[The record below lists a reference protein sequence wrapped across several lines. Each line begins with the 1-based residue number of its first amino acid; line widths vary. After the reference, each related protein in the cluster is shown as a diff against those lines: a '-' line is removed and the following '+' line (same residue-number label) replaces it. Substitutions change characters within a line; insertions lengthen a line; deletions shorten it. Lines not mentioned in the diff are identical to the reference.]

1 MQLTNLTAK
10 LAVADNMNIDLA
22 NRAVESVIN
31 GYQKQSDAIGFAT
44 HVVDSWTKIA
54 HNAQSSATDLA
65 EALSR
70 TGAAAKAVGVDFDT
84 TTALAS
90 AMIKS
95 TGRSGAE
102 VGNALKSLF
111 SSIHSKKA
119 LAQLQELGIEMYRT
133 DENGQKHFRKLHD
146 VFVDL
151 MITSRTTSRNMEKD
165 LLAISG
171 GKFQWSKVASVLG
184 SYQDFIH
191 AYGMSI
197 SSAGFSNDQI
207 AAQLDTI
214 SRKMQQLKATMTGIA
229 AGVGA
234 SGLSAYIKSLISSLN
249 GFAQAIQR
257 IPTQTYEMIGS
268 FVKWGAIGASTILIV
283 RTLVKGIVGMQTAFK
298 LMATAEAAETV
309 ATQANTLSKLKNN
322 ASRLLGI
329 NAARSQATATMLS
342 AGALTAEAGA
352 AGAAT
357 VATGGFAATVTAA
370 TAGLN
375 LILAAVAAAVV
386 AFLGY
391 NSVVGTAIEETD
403 SLAQKA
409 KDDITVQQQ
418 QIDNLEAQKD
428 FIATLCE
435 AHVKYQEAI
444 NNSKEG
450 TEQHIHAEEDLKA
463 TDKEL
468 ADVIGEDAA
477 SNIDWSRN
485 VQDIIKQEQG
495 VFTKKI
501 ENEKQKLAEAQ
512 KAQIQYTQNQIEWTK
527 NRINALKNEGY
538 GWDALKDVIEKFV
551 RFLGGALVRIGEN
564 LKNLQDSIRETPILG
579 KIAKMTGFGEI
590 GSGSR
595 EALNSMIAAG
605 NSMQSYSGQS
615 IVDSLKNMPIVGGI
629 GQFAIDHFY
638 GFSGFFGSHSNRKNE
653 LAYQEEDLT
662 KLEKELIE
670 QKIQFY
676 RDNTN
681 PTNSDDSGEVSDGGD
696 DKKGKKDKSPKGAKE
711 ADNSIEAM
719 LYRHMTKDLKL
730 SHAQAIGELANIQQ
744 ESQFNYQA
752 NNGTHRGLYQFD
764 STRWGRY
771 QDWLDRTGRTDSA
784 VSQVDFR
791 NLFESKE
798 VEYEAKQQRRYL
810 LSGATTPREY
820 AAAFNEFIERSG
832 EKEGSVGFANRMR
845 YADELDKRMAKG
857 NGEENFDDVLGART
871 EAYKALKEQYDE
883 EIEKLQTERAKVGQ
897 GISAEEK
904 IKIFEKMMGVDKGGD
919 NVIFAEVKKAQ
930 KDYAKL
936 LLEGAKEEAKRT
948 EATKKA
954 ADTQTKAVEKMA
966 DGEIAFAEK
975 IGLINK
981 ADVRNYNYE
990 KNERNY
996 ATNKPLL
1003 DAKLG
1008 ATVDLS
1014 KGSAKE
1020 MMAVYQKLLYA
1031 KSDMERKQYAERIFY
1046 LSRDVEATSKA
1057 LNEELKL
1064 EESYQKKRRELN
1076 EEAFTEKNRYALK
1089 FIDSLSTAIG
1099 NGLEGILN
1107 RTKSFAEAFKD
1118 IFKAVVNDIIKLFS
1132 EDFAKR
1138 IKKWLTNIIFKPKAT
1153 GNEAGSF
1160 YDMDNLLGGR
1170 SNKKRGDGFDLMSWA
1185 GGKNGLSLLG
1195 GGRKGTNPFLQAM
1208 GLTPNLASQVKATV
1222 TPVVY
1227 TLRNSVKTTFDSLS
1241 NLTTQGMNT
1250 ISAGVQTGTQA
1261 MEMTFG
1267 QYKQVEVMT
1276 NEVGDNAI
1284 VAKNQATAAT
1294 VRTTTATMMGWLM
1307 AVLALFSLF
1316 GGHKGDKTSTS
1327 TSSENLGRAPETYY
1341 MTPTPVLQ
1349 STNYQVPSFDVGGNI
1364 EEDMFAFVHKN
1375 EMILTPEQADVIRN
1389 TAKNNSNGNVGMG
1402 NGGGAN
1408 IKSNISVSTVDS
1420 KGFDRVLKNYTRDL
1434 SKNVKRGIRNGY
1446 LNSKGLI

>member
-1 MQLTNLTAK
+1 M
-10 LAVADNMNIDLA
+10 
-22 NRAVESVIN
+22 
-31 GYQKQSDAIGFAT
+31 
-44 HVVDSWTKIA
+44 
-54 HNAQSSATDLA
+54 
-65 EALSR
+65 
-70 TGAAAKAVGVDFDT
+70 
-84 TTALAS
+84 
-90 AMIKS
+90 
-95 TGRSGAE
+95 
-102 VGNALKSLF
+102 NALKSLF

-119 LAQLQELGIEMYRT
+119 LAQLQDLGIEMYRT

-229 AGVGA
+229 AGIGA
-234 SGLSAYIKSLISSLN
+234 SGLSAYIKNIISSIN

-268 FVKWGAIGASTILIV
+268 FVKWGAIGASTILII
-283 RTLVKGIVGMQTAFK
+283 RTLVKGIIGMQTAYK
-298 LMATAEAAETV
+298 LVATAQAAETV

-329 NAARSQATATMLS
+329 NAARSQATATLLS

-403 SLAQKA
+403 TLAQKA

-418 QIDNLEAQKD
+418 QIENLEAQKD
-428 FIATLCE
+428 FVATLIE

-468 ADVIGEDAA
+468 ADIIGEDAA

-501 ENEKQKLAEAQ
+501 ENEKTKLAEVQ

-527 NRINALKNEGY
+527 NRIDALKNEAY
-538 GWDALKDVIEKFV
+538 GWDALKDVIERFV
-551 RFLGGALVRIGEN
+551 RFLGEALVTYGETLRGIQN
-564 LKNLQDSIRETPILG
+564 SIRETPILG
-579 KIAKMTGFGEI
+579 QIAKMSGFGDV
-590 GSGSR
+590 GSWSHTTI
-595 EALNSMIAAG
+595 NSIIAKG
-605 NSMQSYSGQS
+605 QQMQSFSGQ
-615 IVDSLKNMPIVGGI
+615 PIIDAMKKVPIMGKVWQGM
-629 GQFAIDHFY
+629 IDHFY
-638 GFSGFFGSHSNRKNE
+638 DFSVLPFGSHSNRQNE
-653 LAYQEEDLT
+653 LAYQEESLS
-662 KLEKELIE
+662 KLEKELID

-681 PTNSDDSGEVSDGGD
+681 PTNSNDSGEIPEGGD
-696 DKKGKKDKSPKGAKE
+696 GKKGKKDKTPKGAKE
-711 ADNSIEAM
+711 ADNSVEAM
-719 LYRHMTKDLKL
+719 LYRHMIKDLKL

-744 ESQFNYQA
+744 ESQFNYQSD
-752 NNGTHRGLYQFD
+752 NGTHKGLYQFD

-771 QDWLDRTGRTDSA
+771 QDWLARTGRTDSA

-791 NLFESKE
+791 HLFESKE
-798 VEYEAKQQRRYL
+798 VEYEAKQNRRYL
-810 LSGATTPREY
+810 LSGATTPKEY
-820 AAAFNEFIERSG
+820 AAAFNEFVERSG
-832 EKEGSVGFANRMR
+832 EKEGSVGYANRMR
-845 YADELDKRMAKG
+845 YADELDKRFAKK

-871 EAYKALKEQYDE
+871 DAYKALKQQYDE

-897 GISAEEK
+897 GVSAEEK
-904 IKIFEKMMGVDKGGD
+904 IKIFEKMMGLDKGGD

-936 LLEGAKEEAKRT
+936 LLDGAKEEAKRT
-948 EATKKA
+948 EAIKKT

-1014 KGSAKE
+1014 KGTAKD
-1020 MMAVYQKLLYA
+1020 MMEVYQKLLYA
-1031 KSDMERKQYAERIFY
+1031 KSDMERKQYAERIFW

-1107 RTKSFAEAFKD
+1107 RTKSFAEAFTD

-1160 YDMDNLLGGR
+1160 YDMDNLLGRRG
-1170 SNKKRGDGFDLMSWA
+1170 NKKRGGGFDLMSWA

-1195 GGRKGTNPFLQAM
+1195 GGRKGGNPFLQAM

-1261 MEMTFG
+1261 MSMTFEN
-1267 QYKQVEVMT
+1267 YKNLQVVT

-1284 VAKNQATAAT
+1284 VAQNQATAAT
-1294 VRTTTATMMGWLM
+1294 VRTTTTTMMGWLM
-1307 AVLALFSLF
+1307 MVLALFSLF
-1316 GGHKGDKTSTS
+1316 GGHKGDKKSTS

-1349 STNYQVPSFDVGGNI
+1349 STNYQVPSFDIGGNI

-1389 TAKNNSNGNVGMG
+1389 TARTGGNIDN
-1402 NGGGAN
+1402 NGGTN
-1408 IKSNISVSTVDS
+1408 TNVKSNISVTTVDS
-1420 KGFDRVLKNYTRDL
+1420 KGFDRVLKNYNRDL
-1434 SKNVKRGIRNGY
+1434 SKNIKTGIRNGY
-1446 LNSKGLI
+1446 LTAKGLI